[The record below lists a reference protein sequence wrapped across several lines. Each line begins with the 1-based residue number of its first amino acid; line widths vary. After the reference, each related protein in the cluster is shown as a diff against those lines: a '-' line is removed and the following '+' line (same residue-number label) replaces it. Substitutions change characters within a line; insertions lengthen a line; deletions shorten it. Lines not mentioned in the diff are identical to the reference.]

1 MKLNLYIGTKEHK
14 ARAGWNIS
22 ISSHWWSFL
31 LIAILL
37 VGTSLTAQ
45 GAGGD
50 LADGWPPFQDV
61 NPRKQEAKGSVVDGD
76 GNIIITGYQNL
87 SAASGDEYWT
97 LKLNADRTV
106 AWRASLNKPGYTGQV
121 VAVVLDSQ
129 KNVIVTGFVSNGPYT
144 DVHTIKYAKADG
156 AVVWARTYNGVAD
169 HNDSP
174 AAIAVDGD
182 DNVYVGGY
190 SENSSGN
197 KDYLILKYSK
207 DGTSTDPPL
216 WQQTYGSTTDADT
229 ISSIAVAASG
239 VVVTGNS
246 RNGTGSG
253 FLTKKY
259 NLDGTT
265 IDCWERR
272 YADPNPVSLSDS
284 GQYVK
289 IDSDGNVIVEGFVYH
304 LPTRTDTDIY
314 TAKLNGSTG
323 AVIWENTYNGGF
335 DDEPNGLFIDSATN
349 DALAK
354 NDVYITGHS
363 TSAGGRSHFYTAK
376 YNAAGTKVWEQP
388 FNSGGDNTDIPTGIV
403 VDADALAAGAVFV
416 TGYTESAGNYDFQTL
431 KYKKDNG
438 HLLWQSTF
446 NSAANKSDKP
456 VGIGLSPSGD
466 VYVTGWSDMTGPK
479 PGTAATATGGSET
492 TVVTA
497 LMPWADNQWA
507 GYYVMMTG
515 GQNEDI
521 AREILSNTSTET
533 TSTITVKIPFP
544 VGKPV
549 LNGDTYYI
557 YDKDD
562 YDYQVVKYD
571 KGLLNPPTNLQAVT
585 QSNSEILLTWEDNS
599 PTLGT
604 VFKIE
609 KCTVST
615 DYYTPCVAFDT
626 GNPITTTVAGVT
638 TYSDNA
644 LEPDK
649 FYYYRVKAFKD
660 GQESKPSNVAFAV
673 AQFVTYRSPASRFS
687 YASVFN
693 NDDMANNIA
702 VGPDNDP
709 VVTGKI
715 FGQILNATAP
725 SFDYYTVK
733 LNRADLSSTPLWS
746 QEYDGADSEA
756 DIGMC
761 VTVDNN
767 NQAIVTG
774 LSVLYSEAAQGNINS
789 IYTIKY
795 VLNPSPDPEM
805 GDIEQWSRQ
814 YNGPGAI
821 NDLPTAVASTTDGSN
836 NVVVIGHGYN
846 SNGNEDVYVIKYLS
860 DGTPDWAAAPP
871 DLDRGGHD
879 YPTAIAFDAAGNVFV
894 TGYTKKAP
902 VDGPDYDIFTA
913 KYCGTTNA
921 TCMGKTKGQIIWK
934 DIYAGSGNGDD
945 IAYGLAVDKSGDVY
959 VTGYTTKT
967 ANNQDF
973 ITIKYRGS
981 PTGGSP
987 PGTLAEIV
995 WQKDDVDGPVN
1006 GEDQAVAIKVDP
1018 IDGNVV
1024 VAGTCQTGLNDN
1036 DFRVIR
1042 YNKTNGAVIWDNTL
1056 KRLNNDDYAIDMGI
1070 DASGSVYV
1078 VGNTYKDAFIDI
1090 QSVKYDYN
1098 GDIIDAMTYSSKD
1111 GEGVDLLRD
1120 DQAYSVTVNSLGEAF
1135 IAGASKNTTGNE
1147 DYIALKHDT
1156 SDLLAPYP
1164 LTAVPRSDCT
1174 IIDLS
1179 WKANTPGTAFELTR
1193 MPGSVVIPLSSG
1205 TTTYPDT
1212 GLGCNTTYTYTIVAT
1227 TGVAPDKK
1235 YSRTVPPID
1244 ATTTLAPPPAPT
1256 LTVLSD
1262 SAIDVSWD
1270 NIAGNTGYIL
1280 ERKQG
1285 AGGVWGQVPA
1295 PASDL
1300 AADTVIYHDTVLS
1313 SGTYYY
1319 YRLKVKSLSGI
1330 SQVGPDSNKRTKPG
1344 KPGGLS
1350 VSSVTTSS
1358 INIGWTAV
1366 TGATSYTIERQAPD
1380 AKTVPGVTGTS
1391 YPDNTPALTP
1401 GTSYTYK
1408 IYALNESGTSVISD
1422 PLVGKTMLLTPTLGT
1437 PTAVDGTITINLPVT
1452 DPNTTPNE
1460 TGFTLEYSNCTNTD
1474 PSQCEDFNA
1483 AYWNAAWTAVT
1494 RGANGTSSFTYGV
1507 TTGLSA
1513 GRTYRFRLTATLSG
1527 ANSASSSMIVGT
1539 PDIAGPTNLAVTNVT
1554 NTSLRLTWTDV
1565 IGETNY
1571 RVLING
1577 IEQSGVNLA
1586 KDSNFYDV
1594 TGLTPGATYTF
1605 NVKPYYGL
1613 ETDPTHWGLSNTV
1626 PQTMPA
1632 DPTTLSSATASST
1645 AQINLVWASVP
1656 TANKYRIERSADA
1669 TFTTIT
1675 TIDQAATDG
1684 LPVSYSNTGLS
1695 VGTRYYYRVRYS
1707 TNGGTTWSS
1716 FSNTLDDTTFPAVPT
1731 FAQAIAIS
1739 TTQVQLGW
1747 LDGVGETAYGLQ
1759 YKPFT
1764 GANCSDTG
1772 AAWPADGVDTPVTA
1786 SGTTVTFAYP
1796 LGTFAE
1802 ATKYCFRIR
1811 AYNDPTDYRY
1821 SSPGTPVTTLVS
1833 APTWIATP
1841 ITNVARTTLSLTW
1854 NADPNGNGGNGYFIE
1869 RSINNF
1875 TSVQTNYST
1884 TTPHLPNYNITGLT
1898 AGTLYY
1904 FRVST
1909 KNIDG
1914 VAGVPSSVQSATTV
1928 PAIPTISPVTATMSS
1943 ITINWTNVIGETGY
1957 EGQSIQIGTD
1967 TCATADWTGAASFN
1981 TTVDTVTKTF
1991 NGLTY
1996 GPYYCYRV
2004 RAVNASG
2011 GNTAADWSTPVSKM
2025 PLLAAPTGL
2034 SFPAPRTASEINL
2047 SWNPVVGNN
2056 GYKIERSTD
2065 NITFSTLTPEAPA
2078 GATTYQNTGLAAG
2091 TLYYYRISTKNPKN
2105 DYSDPCPVGSA
2116 KTSPVAP
2123 ASVSLDV
2130 LSDTQIDIKWK
2141 VVPSATNYKIYKKID
2156 SEAYTLLIDKAVP
2169 YGTDYCGYPYAT
2181 VSCPTLT
2188 AKSAT
2193 HSDNADSGSHQYC
2206 YKMTAYNTSPFD
2218 SVESAEVCNSTPAA
2232 GPVLTIAGCSSSN
2245 VQLSWTDVYGDE
2257 TGFELESK
2265 VWNGSWVRLALVGN
2279 LTGPTNTYTDST
2291 GIQPSTQYSYRVR
2304 SYKGTFDTFNNG
2316 IDPALW
2322 NQYGKVVTGTGTV
2335 VESKTGPPVNINTTN
2350 GISRITAANG
2360 GVELYTTS
2368 PGGGSA
2374 DKYSYS
2380 QLIYQNSAAVTGD
2393 FDMRLDYNLPEG
2405 ITTAVNYHVYGRLQ
2419 VNFPATTGS
2428 NVVYIERS
2436 QHQDTACI
2444 GIGGNFICAGLP
2456 TSETSGTFRI
2466 VRKGAVISTYIWVDG
2481 KWAPLY
2487 ERAGA
2492 STATATGVYL
2502 TQYAQRN
2509 EVVKLKAVFD
2519 NFEVTTARSAYSNEA
2534 GITTLPFA
2542 KSDNVCTPPVP

>member
-1 MKLNLYIGTKEHK
+1 MRHVYKQIGDGKS
-14 ARAGWNIS
+14 AGRYRRSLAGCRW
-22 ISSHWWSFL
+22 
-31 LIAILL
+31 LIL
-37 VGTSLTAQ
+37 SLALIFIA
-45 GAGGD
+45 GFSLAAYAAGGD
-50 LADGWPPFQDV
+50 LVDGWPPYQDV

-87 SAASGDEYWT
+87 SAASGDDYWT
-97 LKLNADRTV
+97 LKLNADRSV
-106 AWRASLNKPGYTGQV
+106 AWRASLNKPGFTGQV

-129 KNVIVTGFVSNGPYT
+129 KNVVVTGFVSNGPYT
-144 DVHTIKYAKADG
+144 DIHTVKYAKTDG
-156 AVVWARTYNGVAD
+156 AVIWARTFNGVAG

-174 AAIAVDGD
+174 AAIAVDGL
-182 DNVYVGGY
+182 DNIYVGGY

-197 KDYLILKYSK
+197 KDFLILKYSK

-216 WQQTYGSTTDADT
+216 WQQIYGSTTDADT

-239 VVVTGNS
+239 VVATGNS

-253 FLTKKY
+253 FLTIKY
-259 NLDGTT
+259 DLDGTF
-265 IDCWERR
+265 DWEKR

-289 IDSDGNVIVEGFVYH
+289 LDSDGNVIVLGYVYH
-304 LPTRTDTDIY
+304 PATRTDTDIY
-314 TAKLNGSTG
+314 TAKYNGGSG
-323 AVIWENTYNGGF
+323 AVIWEDTYNGGF
-335 DDEPNGLFIDSATN
+335 DDEPNGLFLEAAT
-349 DALAK
+349 

-363 TSAGGRSHFYTAK
+363 TSAGARSHFYTAK
-376 YNAAGTKVWEQP
+376 YIAAGTRVWEQS

-403 VDADALAAGAVFV
+403 VDAEALAAGAVFV
-416 TGYTESAGNYDFQTL
+416 TGYTESAGNYDFQTI

-438 HLLWQSTF
+438 NLLWQSTF
-446 NSAANKSDKP
+446 NSSANKSDKP

-497 LMPWADNQWA
+497 LMPWVDNQWA

-515 GQNEDI
+515 GQNKDI
-521 AREILSNTSTET
+521 AREILGNTSTET

-549 LNGDTYYI
+549 QNGDTYYI

-571 KGLLNPPTNLQAVT
+571 KGLLNPPTNLTAVT

-604 VFKIE
+604 VFKVE
-609 KCTVST
+609 KCTLST
-615 DYYTPCVAFDT
+615 DYYTPCVEFDVV
-626 GNPITTTVAGVT
+626 NPIITTVAGVT
-638 TYSDNA
+638 TYSDNS

-673 AQFVTYRSPASRFS
+673 TQFVAYHSPASRFS

-702 VGPDNDP
+702 VGPDNNP

-733 LNRADLSSTPLWS
+733 LNRTDLSSTPIWS
-746 QEYDGADSEA
+746 HEYDGADSEA
-756 DIGMC
+756 DVGMC
-761 VTVDNN
+761 ITVDNN

-774 LSVLYSEAAQGNINS
+774 LSVLYNEAASANINS
-789 IYTIKY
+789 IFTIKY

-846 SNGNEDVYVIKYLS
+846 ANGDEDVYVIKYLS
-860 DGTPDWAAAPP
+860 DGTPDWSSVPS

-879 YPTAIAFDAAGNVFV
+879 YPTAVAFDAAGNVFV

-902 VDGPDYDIFTA
+902 VDGSDYDIFTA
-913 KYCGTTNA
+913 KYCGATNA
-921 TCMGKTKGQIIWK
+921 SCMGKTKGQIIWK

-959 VTGYTTKT
+959 VTGYTTKS

-973 ITIKYRGS
+973 ITIKYTGS
-981 PTGGSP
+981 PTAGSP

-995 WQKDDVDGPVN
+995 WQKDDVDGPVH

-1024 VAGTCQTGLNDN
+1024 VAGTCQTELDDN

-1042 YNKTNGAVIWDNTL
+1042 YNKTNGAVIWDRTL
-1056 KRLNNDDYAIDMGI
+1056 KRLNNDDYAIDMGM
-1070 DASGSVYV
+1070 DSSGSVYV

-1090 QSVKYDYN
+1090 QSVKYDYL
-1098 GDIIDAMTYSSKD
+1098 GDIIDAMTYSSVN
-1111 GEGVDLLRD
+1111 ELGVDLLRD
-1120 DQAYSVTVNSLGEAF
+1120 DQTYAVAVNSLGEAF
-1135 IAGASKNTTGNE
+1135 IAGASKNIAGNE

-1156 SDLLAPYP
+1156 TDLLAPFP
-1164 LTAVPRSDCT
+1164 LIAVPQSDCT
-1174 IIDLS
+1174 KINLS
-1179 WKANTPGTAFELTR
+1179 WNANTPGTSFELTR
-1193 MPGSVVIPLSSG
+1193 MPGSVTIPLNPA
-1205 TTTYPDT
+1205 TTTYTDT
-1212 GLGCNTTYTYTIVAT
+1212 ELSCNTTYNYTIVAT
-1227 TGVAPDKK
+1227 TGVDPDKK
-1235 YSRTVPPID
+1235 YSRVVPPVYV
-1244 ATTTLAPPPAPT
+1244 TTTLAQPPAPT

-1280 ERKQG
+1280 ERKQE
-1285 AGGVWGQVPA
+1285 AGGVWAQVPA
-1295 PASDL
+1295 PGSDL
-1300 AADTVIYHDTVLS
+1300 AADTVIYHDTLLS
-1313 SGTYYY
+1313 AGSTYY
-1319 YRLKVKSLSGI
+1319 YRLSVKSLSGK
-1330 SQVGPDSNKRTKPG
+1330 SQASPESSKRTKPG
-1344 KPGGLS
+1344 KPGGLILG
-1350 VSSVTTSS
+1350 VVTPTS
-1358 INIGWTAV
+1358 INISWTAV
-1366 TGATSYTIERQAPD
+1366 SGATTYTVERD
-1380 AKTVPGVTGTS
+1380 AVTIATNIAVTS
-1391 YPDNTPALTP
+1391 YLDSTPPLTP

-1408 IYALNESGTSVISD
+1408 IYAVNESGTSVASD
-1422 PLVGKTMLLTPTLGT
+1422 PLAGKTMLLTPTLGT

-1460 TGFTLEYSNCTNTD
+1460 TGFTLEYANCTNTD
-1474 PSQCEDFNA
+1474 PTLCTAPTA

-1507 TTGLSA
+1507 TTGLTA

-1527 ANSASSSMIVGT
+1527 ANSSPSSMVVGT
-1539 PDIAGPTNLAVTNVT
+1539 PDIAGPVNLAATNVT

-1577 IEQSGVNLA
+1577 SELGGVNLA
-1586 KDSNFYDV
+1586 KDTNFYDV
-1594 TGLTPGATYTF
+1594 TGLTPGAAYTF
-1605 NVKPYYGL
+1605 QVKPYYGV
-1613 ETDPTHWGLSNTV
+1613 ESEPTNWGFSNTLS
-1626 PQTMPA
+1626 QTMPA
-1632 DPTTLSSATASST
+1632 DPTTLSSVTAVST
-1645 AQINLVWASVP
+1645 AQINLVWVSVP
-1656 TANKYRIERSADA
+1656 TANKYRIERSSDA
-1669 TFTTIT
+1669 AFTTIT
-1675 TIDQAATDG
+1675 TIDQVATAG

-1707 TNGGTTWSS
+1707 INNGTTWSS
-1716 FSNTLDDTTFPAVPT
+1716 FSNTLDDTTYPAIPA
-1731 FAQAIAIS
+1731 FAAVGTSTSATS
-1739 TTQVQLGW
+1739 TTQVQLAW
-1747 LDGVGETAYGLQ
+1747 LDGAGETAYGLQ
-1759 YKPFT
+1759 YKEFVAPDCT
-1764 GANCSDTG
+1764 IG
-1772 AAWPADGVDTPVTA
+1772 AWPADGVDTTVTA
-1786 SGTTVTFAYP
+1786 AGTTVTYLYP
-1796 LGTFAE
+1796 VGTFTE
-1802 ATKYCFRIR
+1802 AKKYCFRIR
-1811 AYNDPTDYRY
+1811 AYNDPTDNRY
-1821 SSPGTPVTTLVS
+1821 SSPGQPLTTLVS
-1833 APTWIATP
+1833 APTWSATP

-1854 NADPNGNGGNGYFIE
+1854 NADPVNGANGYFIE
-1869 RSINNF
+1869 RSTNNF
-1875 TSVQTNYST
+1875 TSVQASFST
-1884 TTPHLPNYNITGLT
+1884 AATTYNDSGLI

-1904 FRVST
+1904 YRIST
-1909 KNIDG
+1909 KNIDA
-1914 VAGVPSSVQSATTV
+1914 VAGVRSSVQSVTTV

-1967 TCATADWTGAASFN
+1967 TCATADWTGATTFT

-1991 NGLTY
+1991 SGLTY

-2004 RAVNASG
+2004 RAVNAAG

-2047 SWNPVVGNN
+2047 SWNPVAGNN

-2065 NITFSTLTPEAPA
+2065 NITFSSLTPEAPA
-2078 GATTYQNTGLAAG
+2078 GATTYQNTGLVAG

-2105 DYSDPCPVGSA
+2105 DYSVPGPVDSA

-2156 SEAYTLLIDKAVP
+2156 SDAYTLLIDKAVP

-2181 VSCPTLT
+2181 VSCPTL
-2188 AKSAT
+2188 AAMSAA

-2206 YKMTAYNTSPFD
+2206 YKMTAYNTSPFE

-2232 GPVLTIAGCSSSN
+2232 GPVLTIPGFSSSN

-2257 TGFELESK
+2257 SGFELESK

-2279 LTGPTNTYTDST
+2279 TTGPTNTYIDLT

-2304 SYKGTFDTFNNG
+2304 SYKGTVATFNNG

-2350 GISRITAANG
+2350 GISRISAPNG
-2360 GVELYTTS
+2360 GAELYTTS

-2428 NVVYIERS
+2428 NYVYIERS
-2436 QHQDTACI
+2436 QHQNAACI
-2444 GIGGNFICAGLP
+2444 GIDGTPTCGGLT
-2456 TSETSGTFRI
+2456 TSDTSGTFRI
-2466 VRKGAVISTYIWVDG
+2466 VRKGAVITTYIWLDG
-2481 KWAPLY
+2481 KWVYLY

-2492 STATATGVYL
+2492 STATANGVYL

-2519 NFEVTTARSAYSNEA
+2519 NYEVTTARSAYSNEA
-2534 GITTLPFA
+2534 GVTTLPFA